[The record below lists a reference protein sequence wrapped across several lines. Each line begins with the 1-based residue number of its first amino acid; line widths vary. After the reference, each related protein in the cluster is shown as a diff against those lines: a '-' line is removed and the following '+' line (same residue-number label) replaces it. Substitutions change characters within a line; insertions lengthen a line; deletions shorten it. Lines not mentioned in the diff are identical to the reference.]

1 VKTGQEH
8 GIRLYLKQSLLTT
21 TQSTAQ
27 QVCHPFLLSI
37 GRYLIISWTWPHHL
51 LDLAKLPIG
60 EKFSSIASAIVEQ
73 TIDVQKEVR
82 TRLEKSNVKY
92 KATADKRR
100 REKVFE
106 EGDMVMVY
114 LRKEKIPAGTY
125 NKVEAT
131 EIWFVQ
137 NREEDQ

>member
-1 VKTGQEH
+1 
-8 GIRLYLKQSLLTT
+8 
-21 TQSTAQ
+21 
-27 QVCHPFLLSI
+27 
-37 GRYLIISWTWPHHL
+37 
-51 LDLAKLPIG
+51 LAKLPIG
-60 EKFSSIASAIVEQ
+60 EKFNSAASAIVEQ
-73 TIDVQKEVR
+73 TIDVHKEDR
-82 TRLEKSNVKY
+82 TRMEKSNVKY

-125 NKVEAT
+125 NKVEVT